1 MIKND
6 AKLKIANKKI
16 EKKITQISETN
27 TENDCYIDD
36 LDEFSDMHIN
46 KVNTINMKDNDINNV
61 DKRNNKLSY
70 KKEIFLNEPD
80 NFIDPV
86 INNKILGGHSRNL
99 SSSNNQ
105 GPINKMLN
113 SINCNL
119 TPNKNKAIPFG
130 NYTPAPRNLN
140 FGNNNVNCFNSNL
153 IFNKN
158 NNFNPHPSSISNM
171 GNRMMYNNQNKQ
183 NSFVSQSNYS
193 SSNKMRDGIENE
205 DSTEIG
211 DYSHEE

>member
-1 MIKND
+1 MIP
-6 AKLKIANKKI
+6 NKKI
-16 EKKITQISETN
+16 EKNNTRISHTN
-27 TENDCYIDD
+27 TENDCYVDD
-36 LDEFSDMHIN
+36 SLDEFSDMHIN
-46 KVNTINMKDNDINNV
+46 KVNTISMKDNDINNV
-61 DKRNNKLSY
+61 DKRNNNKLSY

-113 SINCNL
+113 SINSNL
-119 TPNKNKAIPFG
+119 TPNKNKAIPYG

-153 IFNKN
+153 IFNKS
-158 NNFNPHPSSISNM
+158 NNFNNHPSSISNM
-171 GNRMMYNNQNKQ
+171 GNRMIYNNQN
-183 NSFVSQSNYS
+183 NHSFISQSNYS
-193 SSNKMRDGIENE
+193 SSNKMRDGNGIENE